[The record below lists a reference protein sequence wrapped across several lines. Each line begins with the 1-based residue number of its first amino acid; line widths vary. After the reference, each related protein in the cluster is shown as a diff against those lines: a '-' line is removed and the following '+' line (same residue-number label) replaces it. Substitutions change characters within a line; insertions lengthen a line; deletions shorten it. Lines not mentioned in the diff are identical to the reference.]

1 MRKVLAMVFCVS
13 MIFRMGRW
21 RGEERRRRS

>member
-1 MRKVLAMVFCVS
+1 MRKVLAMVFCVW